1 MNIYPSHTLALGLW
15 RAWSLAH
22 PVSLSAFH
30 ASSKRNGLPLP
41 VHALPSSSVVKAA
54 ASKWADVVAALS
66 ALPSALLAETIE
78 DAQNERRPLEILVG
92 TKRGARSTNCI
103 QRHQCQLRFPRN
115 AFLEMVPEVW
125 VSAPELVFV
134 QMASRLEYG
143 ALLALGYELCGCYPL
158 GEGSG
163 FQVRGP
169 LTTPERLV
177 AFSGQLGG
185 ARSAKLAR
193 SAALQ
198 VRRKSASIMETEVA
212 IAALTSRRR
221 GGLGL
226 ASRAA

>member
-1 MNIYPSHTLALGLW
+1 MG
-15 RAWSLAH
+15 
-22 PVSLSAFH
+22 
-30 ASSKRNGLPLP
+30 
-41 VHALPSSSVVKAA
+41 
-54 ASKWADVVAALS
+54 DVVAALS

-115 AFLEMVPEVW
+115 AFLEMVREVW

-193 SAALQ
+193 SAAAASTKE
-198 VRRKSASIMETEVA
+198 VRFNYGDRSGYSCSDVSEA
-212 IAALTSRRR
+212 RR
-221 GGLGL
+221 LGL

>member
-1 MNIYPSHTLALGLW
+1 MRRMREGLLRFLLG
-15 RAWSLAH
+15 
-22 PVSLSAFH
+22 
-30 ASSKRNGLPLP
+30 
-41 VHALPSSSVVKAA
+41 
-54 ASKWADVVAALS
+54 
-66 ALPSALLAETIE
+66 
-78 DAQNERRPLEILVG
+78 QNA
-92 TKRGARSTNCI
+92 GARSTNCI

-185 ARSAKLAR
+185 GAVGEAGAFCGAASTKEVRFNYGDRSGYSCSDVSEARR
-193 SAALQ
+193 
-198 VRRKSASIMETEVA
+198 
-212 IAALTSRRR
+212 
-221 GGLGL
+221 LGL